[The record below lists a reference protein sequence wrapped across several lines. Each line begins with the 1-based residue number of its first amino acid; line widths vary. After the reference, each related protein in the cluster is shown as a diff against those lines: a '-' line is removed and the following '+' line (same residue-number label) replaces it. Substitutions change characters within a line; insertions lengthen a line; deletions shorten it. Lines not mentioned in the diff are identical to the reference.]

1 MNTSDL
7 ITLEYKDI
15 FDNNINKKIQFS
27 STLLNKSYNLASLF
41 PLIVDGKSMEP
52 MIKDRAIIV
61 SDLSQKV
68 VINNA
73 IYIIYKDEKMWVKKA
88 CKNNDE
94 IKFISINKDFSHLIY
109 EEKDVHVVAR
119 VLLTFTSF

>member
-7 ITLEYKDI
+7 ITLEYKDV
-15 FDNNINKKIQFS
+15 FDDNINKEIQFS
-27 STLLNKSYNLASLF
+27 STLLTKSYNLASLF

-52 MIKDRAIIV
+52 MIKDRAV
-61 SDLSQKV
+61 VVADLSQKTI
-68 VINNA
+68 INDG
-73 IYIIYKDEKMWVKKA
+73 IYIIYKNEKMWVKKVY
-88 CKNNDE
+88 KNNDE